1 MTRCWN
7 NDHHQLRPRQGL
19 LDIHRY
25 GMNLGVT
32 IFPDTGEFD
41 GFSGQSMGKI
51 LGKIWVFA
59 SHMVGAAVASV
70 FAGVIRDAQGSYF
83 IAWITAAVLCLVA
96 TGAILSLRKDAQA
109 QGGFVSLT

>member
-51 LGKIWVFA
+51 LGKIWVLVERHRVA
-59 SHMVGAAVASV
+59 AQTQIRCHTVAAVTSADNGYGHCGHRTLLEV
-70 FAGVIRDAQGSYF
+70 
-83 IAWITAAVLCLVA
+83 AWGYL
-96 TGAILSLRKDAQA
+96 
-109 QGGFVSLT
+109 